1 MKKFLVLITVLVV
14 STSLAYAV
22 TIYVP
27 GDYDTIQEAIDA
39 AVDGDSVV
47 IAPGDYEGFYVVG
60 GADNLTILGAGAFTD
75 NPTIVHESFLNP
87 IGSAVWIEKVKSWEV
102 AHFAVDQ
109 YNPASA
115 SGFELWYTQDIWVHH
130 IDVIEVAHPGGHGI
144 ILDGTDKTIVEK
156 CLVRGANY
164 DVVTCWYGGNSD
176 VTFRNLTI
184 SANDNGIINRDYVPD
199 WDIRNNLV
207 YGCGDTGIEIHYWL
221 STYDIQYNNSW
232 GNSGLNYQGFSP
244 DSTNISLDPLFVGGM
259 GWEAY
264 QLLPNSPCIDAGDPA
279 SPLDPD
285 GTIADIGCFYFDQ
298 SIPQGE
304 VTIDL
309 EPVNPPI
316 IIPVEGG
323 SFEFTADI
331 TCDSTNYALFDAW
344 TEVVLPNGF
353 VMGPLLLRENI
364 FTLAGQIISRELEMY
379 VSMWAMPGIYEYWG
393 YLGQYPDVIL
403 ADDSFTFEKLEM
415 DGIPPEGAS
424 AYAIL
429 SGWDETEKIELPT
442 AKGVVVDHFE
452 FASSPNPFNPA
463 TTLRFTLPASGHT
476 TLTVYD
482 LAGRAV
488 ATLLDRNLEIGAH
501 VVPFDGSHLASGMY
515 LAALESGN
523 YRLVERLLLVK

>member
-1 MKKFLVLITVLVV
+1 MKKLFVLITVLVV
-14 STSLAYAV
+14 SAGLACAI

-27 GDYDTIQEAIDA
+27 GDYDTIQAAINA
-39 AVDGDSVV
+39 AVNGDSVV
-47 IAPGDYEGFYVVG
+47 IAPGEYEGFYVVD

-75 NPTIVHESFLNP
+75 NPTIVHECLLNP

-115 SGFELWYTQDIWVHH
+115 SGFELWDTQDIWVHH

-144 ILDGTDKTIVEK
+144 ILDGTDKTIVER

-164 DVVTCWYGGNSD
+164 DVVTCWYGGNSY
-176 VTFRNLTI
+176 VTLRNLTI
-184 SANDNGIINRDYVPD
+184 SANGNGIINRDYVPN

-207 YGCGDTGIEIHYWL
+207 YDCGDTGIEMHYWL

-244 DSTNISLDPLFVGGM
+244 DSTNISQDPCLVGGT
-259 GWEAY
+259 GWQAY
-264 QLLPNSPCIDAGDPA
+264 KLLPYSPCIDAGDPT

-304 VTIDL
+304 LTIDL

-316 IIPVEGG
+316 VIPLEGG

-344 TEVVLPNGF
+344 TEVVLPNGL
-353 VMGPLLLRENI
+353 VMGPLLVRENI
-364 FTLAGQIISRELEMY
+364 FISAGQIISRELEMY
-379 VSMWAMPGIYEYWG
+379 VSMWAMPGTYEYWG
-393 YLGQYPDVIL
+393 YLGQYPDVIW
-403 ADDSFTFEKLEM
+403 AEDSFNFEKLEM

-429 SGWDETEKIELPT
+429 SGWGASETIELPVAEGAVISRFDFT
-442 AKGVVVDHFE
+442 A
-452 FASSPNPFNPA
+452 SPNPFNPA
-463 TTLRFTLPASGHT
+463 TILRFTLPASGHA
-476 TLTVYD
+476 TLKVYD
-482 LAGRAV
+482 LAGRTV
-488 ATLLDRNLEIGAH
+488 ATLLDRNLEMGAH
-501 VVPFDGSHLASGMY
+501 SVQFDGSHLASGIY
-515 LAALESGN
+515 LAEIESGN
-523 YRLVERLLLVK
+523 VYSVERLLLVK